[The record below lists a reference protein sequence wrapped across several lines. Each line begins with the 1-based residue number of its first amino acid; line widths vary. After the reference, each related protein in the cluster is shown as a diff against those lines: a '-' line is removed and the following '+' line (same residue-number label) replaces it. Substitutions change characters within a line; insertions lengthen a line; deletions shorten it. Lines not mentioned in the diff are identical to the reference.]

1 MSSGDL
7 GNAASRKYDIEAWMP
22 SQNKYREVTSTSNTT
37 DFQAR
42 RLNIK
47 TRIGDKNEYVHTLN
61 GTILAMSRTPI
72 AILENY
78 QNADGSVT
86 IPEVLR
92 PYMGKDKIEKE

>member
-1 MSSGDL
+1 
-7 GNAASRKYDIEAWMP
+7 MP
-22 SQNKYREVTSTSNTT
+22 GRGEKGEYGEVTSTSNCT

-42 RLNIK
+42 RLNIRTK
-47 TRIGDKNEYVHTLN
+47 LAGQKGTQFAYTLTGTAVACTRALV
-61 GTILAMSRTPI
+61 

-92 PYMGKDKIEKE
+92 PWVGKDRITR